1 MWPEGPVPD
10 LFDLLAQVERQIA
23 SGDPGAAERSLRD
36 FDLALRALRADDL
49 GEDRARALQARVGA
63 VLDGLGAARA
73 RALAELA
80 VVRRVRGYDSAG
92 PSAGVSPGRWIE
104 DRA

>member
-1 MWPEGPVPD
+1 MSPEDRVRGVS
-10 LFDLLAQVERQIA
+10 DLLARVEARVA
-23 SGDPGAAERSLRD
+23 AGDPGGAQHVLRD
-36 FDLALRALRADDL
+36 FDLALRDLPADDL
-49 GEDRARALQARVGA
+49 GEDRARALHARVGA

-80 VVRRVRGYDSAG
+80 VVRRVRGYESAG
-92 PSAGVSPGRWIE
+92 PAAGVSPGRWIE